1 MKTIR
6 NAETDQKADA
16 AGARRLVITLW
27 LGLFA
32 YVAARFLIIPGW
44 NGITRDV
51 WVVITLVIF
60 TGALVYEILTLA
72 AYGPAED
79 SEPRRNVP
87 ILATHRGQALR
98 GRAHA

>member
-1 MKTIR
+1 
-6 NAETDQKADA
+6 
-16 AGARRLVITLW
+16 
-27 LGLFA
+27 
-32 YVAARFLIIPGW
+32 
-44 NGITRDV
+44 V
-51 WVVITLVIF
+51 WVVITLAIF